1 MSETLNVNIVTYQL
15 ETAIVTGDGFQ
26 ALVLKA
32 PISAN
37 GGAIR
42 IIDAYVVNG
51 AVTTA
56 GTGWSMTLQNRGT
69 TGVVSAVAMSTLT
82 GGTGSPFALNTPQRF
97 TITNPILKAG
107 EWLGFVKNQTNTS
120 APVNGQLVIH
130 YLNGV

>member
-15 ETAIVTGDGFQ
+15 ETAIVAGDAFQ

-32 PISAN
+32 PVN
-37 GGAIR
+37 DFGGAIR
-42 IIDAYVVNG
+42 IVDAYIVNG
-51 AVTTA
+51 AATTS
-56 GTGWSMTLQNRGT
+56 GTGWSITLQNRGT
-69 TGVVSAVAMSTLT
+69 TGVVTAVAMSTLT
-82 GGTGSPFALNTPQRF
+82 GGIADPFALNTPKQIVL
-97 TITNPILKAG
+97 TAPILRAG